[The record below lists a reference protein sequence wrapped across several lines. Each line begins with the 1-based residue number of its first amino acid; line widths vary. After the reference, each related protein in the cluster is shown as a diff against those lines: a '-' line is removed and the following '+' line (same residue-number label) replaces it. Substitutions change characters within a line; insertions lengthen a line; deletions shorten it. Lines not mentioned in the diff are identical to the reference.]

1 MVGPDL
7 SKVGS
12 RPPPDP
18 GRWGSVSEYLRES
31 IREPGAFL
39 VPGYPGDMPAATTLR
54 LSDRDVEDLLAYLLT
69 LR

>member
-7 SKVGS
+7 SQVGS

-31 IREPGAFL
+31 IREPRAYL
-39 VPGYPGDMPAATTLR
+39 VPGYPADMPAATTLK
-54 LSDRDVEDLLAYLLT
+54 LSGEDVEDLVAYLLT